1 VEQPSACELNRL
13 LACCFGGR
21 DAGITLFST
30 RKMRW
35 QGSRKGKKD
44 SPPVFFLKLFA
55 RDPDRKAGPTIPTS
69 AYDFQLI

>member
-1 VEQPSACELNRL
+1 
-13 LACCFGGR
+13 
-21 DAGITLFST
+21 
-30 RKMRW
+30 MRW